1 MGAVFYAMSRAKYKE
16 DFGILVNIISDEDAM
31 ALQASDTEL
40 DLALDEAIEEAI
52 TMALRTRGVAL

>member
-1 MGAVFYAMSRAKYKE
+1 MSRAKYKE